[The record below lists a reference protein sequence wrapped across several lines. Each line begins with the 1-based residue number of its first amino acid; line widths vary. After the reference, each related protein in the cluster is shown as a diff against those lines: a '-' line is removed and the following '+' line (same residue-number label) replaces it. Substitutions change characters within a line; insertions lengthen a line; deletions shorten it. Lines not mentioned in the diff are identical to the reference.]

1 MRDFSVTMDTGFI
14 SIIGLLAGTCT
25 TLSLLPQVIR
35 TVRIRET
42 KDISLSM
49 YVILVT
55 GMSLWIVYGIFIEA
69 LPVILANA
77 VSLVL
82 ASVVLALKIR
92 YG

>member
-1 MRDFSVTMDTGFI
+1 MDTGFI